1 MIELKTPTRKHA
13 GTNGVARWVRRGDGS
28 RNGSESS
35 TLTPVGAVARGLVAG
50 AFGTAAMDALL
61 FARYRR
67 GGGDNS
73 LEAWELSS
81 DVSNWEQAPAP
92 AQVGKRLVE
101 GVFDLEIP
109 PSRAALVNNVTHWA
123 YGMLSGAQYGIVAG
137 SLCKPRIRYG
147 LPFGASVW
155 ASGYV
160 ILPAAKLYQPIWE
173 YDRKTL
179 AKDLSAHL
187 VYGLA
192 TATAV
197 RLLSR

>member
-1 MIELKTPTRKHA
+1 
-13 GTNGVARWVRRGDGS
+13 
-28 RNGSESS
+28 
-35 TLTPVGAVARGLVAG
+35 
-50 AFGTAAMDALL
+50 MDALL
-61 FARYRR
+61 FARYRC

-81 DVSNWEQAPAP
+81 DVSSWEQAPAP

-101 GVFDLEIP
+101 SVFDLELP
-109 PSRAALVNNVTHWA
+109 PSRAAFVNNVTHWA

-137 SLCKPRIRYG
+137 SLRKPRIRYG

-155 ASGYV
+155 VSGYV

-192 TATAV
+192 TATAL